1 VADTAPPPG
10 RVASPLDV
18 LLKAAPQT
26 ASAAAL
32 ALLALAILLAYLPA
46 VLAGYGFV
54 SDDFMILQRLR
65 TADGLGGA
73 ATFFG
78 QSYYDYYRPIGFVS
92 FAADWTLWR
101 AWPAGYHATSILLH
115 LLNTFLVF
123 LLARRLFAVEASVV
137 AAALFGLHVVNQEA
151 VFWASARFDLLATA
165 GALGALLL
173 LGSRLPWR
181 RPAAGLVF
189 LAALLSKESVVALP
203 VAAGAYLWLIER
215 KGPSELVRCFAWL
228 GAAGVIYVLWR
239 QASGLAAVGGVGRM
253 PKLVVLVALPLV
265 QLAAAHPSTSSA
277 RAWLRGHRGHMLG
290 GIALALAGAG
300 GVAIASAP
308 GSPVRGMFN
317 AFGFAALHLLSP
329 VSPGPWFNPLP
340 AWLVFAGIAAAGAF
354 VAGVWKLAGREVPA
368 FLAFLLV
375 SALLPVSSMTEGS
388 RYLYLAS
395 VPVAMVAA
403 WAMSVLTP
411 RAAAPA
417 YTLLGLALI
426 AFGWQVREKGRDWL
440 WASGMTAQAVATIV
454 EAAGPGCT
462 GAHVFLATAPVRVRG
477 VYSNINAEALAALGD
492 CRPADVTTLVR
503 VGHRAPEVTAQ
514 LMSDR
519 LTLRTVP
526 YAGGFVTSADLQ
538 RFNIQVQPGASIVVM
553 NPLGLLKAAPEGN
566 GLVIRQAFDRPV
578 DAMDRWFVF
587 SHGRLTFLPS
597 VFPVAP
603 PAPRQR

>member
-1 VADTAPPPG
+1 MADTAPPP
-10 RVASPLDV
+10 RQTASPLDI
-18 LLKAAPQT
+18 LLKAAPDT
-26 ASAAAL
+26 ASAGAL

-65 TADGLGGA
+65 AADGLRGA

-101 AWPAGYHATSILLH
+101 TWPAGYHATSILLH

-123 LLARRLFAVEASVV
+123 LLARRLFAVEGSVV

-203 VAAGAYLWLIER
+203 VAAGAYLWLVRRER
-215 KGPSELVRCFAWL
+215 PAELLRVFTWL
-228 GAAGVIYVLWR
+228 GAAGAVYVLLR

-253 PKLVVLVALPLV
+253 PKIAVLTALVLLQV
-265 QLAAAHPSTSSA
+265 AAAHPSTA
-277 RAWLRGHRGHMLG
+277 ALRDRLRRRRSPICF
-290 GIALALAGAG
+290 GIAVALALAGGLALASG
-300 GVAIASAP
+300 RGPAILAALI
-308 GSPVRGMFN
+308 
-317 AFGFAALHLLSP
+317 AFGFAALHLSSP
-329 VSPGPWFNPLP
+329 ISPDPWLNPLP
-340 AWLVFAGIAAAGAF
+340 AWLGVVGLVTLMALVLAA
-354 VAGVWKLAGREVPA
+354 WRLAGRAVPA
-368 FLAFLLV
+368 FLGFLLV
-375 SALLPVSSMTEGS
+375 AALLPVSSMTEGS

-395 VPVAMVAA
+395 VPVAMFAGWAVAA
-403 WAMSVLTP
+403 MPP
-411 RAAAPA
+411 RAAAPV
-417 YTLLGLALI
+417 YTLLAVALI

-440 WASGMTAQAVATIV
+440 WASGMTSQAVATIV
-454 EAAGPGCT
+454 EAAGPGCA

-503 VGHRAPEVTAQ
+503 VGHRDPEVTAQ
-514 LMSDR
+514 LTPDH
-519 LTLRTVP
+519 LTLRTEP

-538 RFNIQVQPGASIVVM
+538 RFNIQVRAGASTVVT
-553 NPLGLLKAAPEGN
+553 NPLGVFKAAPEGHS
-566 GLVIRQAFDRPV
+566 LVIRQAFTRQV
-578 DAMDRWFVF
+578 DPMDRWFAF
-587 SHGRLTFLPS
+587 SRGRLTFLPCAS
-597 VFPVAP
+597 PVMSAT
-603 PAPRQR
+603 PRQR